1 MTSQEAIKWV
11 QARLGYGRYT
21 PSDIAP
27 FIKDECYEAG
37 ILAIDA
43 LETIDRINNWIGTD
57 EAIVIAELVHR
68 YGIDAVKSAC
78 EKQISQKP
86 NIKGKGGW
94 LQVCPVC
101 GNSDFNLA
109 QGISFLKIDNADY
122 CPRCGQHIDW
132 SEE

>member
-43 LETIDRINNWIGTD
+43 IETVDRINNWIGTD
-57 EAIVIAELVHR
+57 EAIIIAELVHR

-78 EKQISQKP
+78 KKQIPQKP
-86 NIKGKGGW
+86 KEVLIDEKGYINWVCQCGAIHTSIQKVNGCSKC
-94 LQVCPVC
+94 LQV
-101 GNSDFNLA
+101 
-109 QGISFLKIDNADY
+109 
-122 CPRCGQHIDW
+122 IDW
-132 SEE
+132 SDNNG